1 MNWLTYTFGSGLA
14 FFLGLGLILVGL
26 AVFALG
32 ERSAWK
38 MLATLLAVLGL
49 CVVGLSAAPLPYWF
63 YSLAAALSAAWLI
76 AERLPH
82 GRWFA
87 WRRSLRGLMV
97 AVCLIAVA
105 VELPYH
111 LSPSLP
117 ATGKP
122 TLYILADSVTAG
134 TGEKLTWP
142 KLLSQAQT
150 VDVVDL
156 SMAGATVNSALKQA
170 DGVTRD
176 GGIVLLEIG
185 GNDLLGETTVADYE
199 LDLERLLQKVC
210 RPGRAVL
217 MFELPL
223 PPFRNEYGR
232 VQRRLAA
239 KHHVTMIPKRLF
251 MGILSETGATIDGV
265 HLAHLGHERMAALV
279 WGYIGPAYRE

>member
-14 FFLGLGLILVGL
+14 FFLGLGLILTGL
-26 AVFALG
+26 TVFTVS
-32 ERSAWK
+32 ERSIWK
-38 MLATLLAVLGL
+38 ILATCLAVLGL

-63 YSLAAALSAAWLI
+63 YALAAMLSGAWLI
-76 AERLPH
+76 AERLTQS
-82 GRWFA
+82 RLYV
-87 WRRSLRGLMV
+87 WRRLLRGLIAV
-97 AVCLIAVA
+97 VCLIAVA
-105 VELPYH
+105 MELPYH
-111 LSPSLP
+111 LSPSLH

-134 TGEKLTWP
+134 TGEKITWP
-142 KLLSQAQT
+142 KLLAKAQA

-170 DGVTRD
+170 DGVTRS

-185 GNDLLGETTVADYE
+185 GNDLLGETSVADYE

-210 RPGRAVL
+210 QPGRAVL

-251 MGILSETGATIDGV
+251 MGVLSEPGATIDSV
-265 HLAHLGHERMAALV
+265 HLAHLGHERMSAIV
-279 WGYIGPAYRE
+279 WAFIQPAYRE

>member
-14 FFLGLGLILVGL
+14 FFLGLGLILTGL
-26 AVFALG
+26 TVFAVS
-32 ERSAWK
+32 ERSIWK
-38 MLATLLAVLGL
+38 ILATCLAVLGL

-63 YSLAAALSAAWLI
+63 YALAAMLSGAWLI
-76 AERLPH
+76 AERLTQS
-82 GRWFA
+82 RLYV
-87 WRRSLRGLMV
+87 WRRALRASV
-97 AVCLIAVA
+97 AVVCLIAVA
-105 VELPYH
+105 MELPYH
-111 LSPSLP
+111 LSPSLH

-134 TGEKLTWP
+134 TGEKITWP
-142 KLLSQAQT
+142 KLLAKAQA

-170 DGVTRD
+170 DGVTRS

-185 GNDLLGETTVADYE
+185 GNDLLGETSVADYE

-210 RPGRAVL
+210 QPGRAVL

-251 MGILSETGATIDGV
+251 MGVLSETGATIDSV
-265 HLAHLGHERMAALV
+265 HLAHLGHERMAAIV
-279 WGYIGPAYRE
+279 WAFIQPAYRE